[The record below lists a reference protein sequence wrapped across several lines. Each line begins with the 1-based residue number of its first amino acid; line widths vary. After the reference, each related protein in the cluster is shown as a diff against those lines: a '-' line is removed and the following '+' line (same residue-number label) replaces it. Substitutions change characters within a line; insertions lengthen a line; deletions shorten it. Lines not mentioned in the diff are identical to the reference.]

1 MGMLVFVNNKTS
13 ECTAFRIPLYY
24 NAVALKQTGV
34 VPIRSEWFNCMNQVS
49 LSQTPRWSLLLL
61 FSLTEKYRV
70 ERLIKGVGSY
80 SFKMARIHVH
90 THGKSHS
97 IRPTSKEPAPW
108 ISQSRDQVSALI
120 VELAK
125 EGLSPSEIGLRL
137 RDEHNIPLAKP
148 VLGKSLTKVLI
159 ENNIMSEMPEDL
171 DKLVKKALGLQKH
184 LRVHNSDHRNV
195 RSLELVESK
204 IHRMSGYY
212 KREGKIPKNWKY
224 AAVIAQLQ

>member
-1 MGMLVFVNNKTS
+1 
-13 ECTAFRIPLYY
+13 
-24 NAVALKQTGV
+24 
-34 VPIRSEWFNCMNQVS
+34 
-49 LSQTPRWSLLLL
+49 
-61 FSLTEKYRV
+61 
-70 ERLIKGVGSY
+70 
-80 SFKMARIHVH
+80 MARIHVH

-108 ISQSRDQVSALI
+108 ISQSRDQVSAL
-120 VELAK
+120 VVGLAK